1 MSDANYTGSMVSEF
15 VIVGF
20 PGLQAR
26 EDKAILFAV
35 FLTVYLL
42 ILLGNLLLIFIL
54 VADRSLH
61 TPMYLTICSLA
72 IIDIT
77 LCTTTVPTM
86 LAVFS
91 SSSHTV
97 SFAACF
103 TQTYFFHVLGS
114 IESFNLLLMAYDRYV
129 AICHPLH
136 YPARM
141 TVRFT
146 LQLIVV
152 CWLGGFLCPTLA
164 FSLALTKRFCG
175 PNRVLQCYCDYSGV
189 LRLACGDVLS
199 TSYVS
204 LFVALSVLLIPL
216 FFIVLSYVK
225 ILLSVLRI
233 SSSVGR
239 AKVLST
245 CSSHLLVIFVF
256 FLTTAGVF
264 ISYRIPGTSVD
275 LRVMGSVIQN
285 VFPALM
291 NPIIYCLRTKE
302 IRDSLVNTLKKSKI
316 FPGSK

>member
-1 MSDANYTGSMVSEF
+1 MADTNYTGSMVSEF

-20 PGLQAR
+20 PGLQDR
-26 EDKAILFAV
+26 ESKAILFAV

-42 ILLGNLLLIFIL
+42 ILMGNLLLICIL
-54 VADRSLH
+54 AADRSLH
-61 TPMYLTICSLA
+61 TPMYLTINNLA
-72 IIDIT
+72 IIDISLST
-77 LCTTTVPTM
+77 NTVPTM
-86 LAVFS
+86 LAVFRS
-91 SSSHTV
+91 TPHTV
-97 SFAACF
+97 SFTSCL
-103 TQTYFFHVLGS
+103 TQTYFFQALVS

-141 TVRFT
+141 TVRFI

-152 CWLGGFLCPTLA
+152 CWLGGFLNPILP
-164 FSLALTKRFCG
+164 FSLAFTKRFCG

-199 TSYVS
+199 ISYVS
-204 LFVALSVLLIPL
+204 LFVGLSILLIPL

-233 SSSVGR
+233 SSSAGR
-239 AKVLST
+239 AKAVST
-245 CSSHLLVIFVF
+245 CSSHLLVISVF

-275 LRVMGSVIQN
+275 MRVMGSVIQII
-285 VFPALM
+285 FPALM

-302 IRDSLVNTLKKSKI
+302 IRDSLVKTLKKSTI

>member
-1 MSDANYTGSMVSEF
+1 MADANYTGSMVSEF
-15 VIVGF
+15 IIVGF
-20 PGLQAR
+20 PGLQDR
-26 EDKAILFAV
+26 ESKTILFAV

-42 ILLGNLLLIFIL
+42 ILLGNLLLICIL
-54 VADRSLH
+54 AADTSLH
-61 TPMYLTICSLA
+61 TPMYLTMCSLA

-77 LCTTTVPTM
+77 LSTCTVPTM

-91 SSSHTV
+91 STTHTV
-97 SFAACF
+97 SFSACF
-103 TQTYFFHVLGS
+103 TQTYLFLALAS

-141 TVRFT
+141 TIRLT

-152 CWLGGFLCPTLA
+152 CWLGGFLCPTLPLI
-164 FSLALTKRFCG
+164 LALTKRFCG
-175 PNRVLQCYCDYSGV
+175 PNRVLQCFCDYSGV
-189 LRLACGDVLS
+189 LRLACGDVLLI
-199 TSYVS
+199 SYVS
-204 LFVALSVLLIPL
+204 LFVGLSLILIPL

-233 SSSVGR
+233 SSSAGR
-239 AKVLST
+239 AKAVST
-245 CSSHLLVIFVF
+245 CSSHLLVISVF
-256 FLTTAGVF
+256 FLTIAGVF

-275 LRVMGSVIQN
+275 MRVMGSVIQN

-302 IRDSLVNTLKKSKI
+302 IRDSLINTLKKTKI